1 MSMEEFPFL
10 RRGKDEA
17 KAKHDL
23 REIHEHDAAGGHLAT
38 YICSCGGEGTERLD
52 IVVCTFT

>member
-1 MSMEEFPFL
+1 MEEFPFL